1 MVPYQ
6 SLGPGMAVIG
16 ALALA
21 SLCADCIAA
30 RARLPLAAV
39 EAELAEI
46 NAARERRGR
55 DGIGPIDA
63 RCQRCEA
70 PRPVYRLR

>member
-1 MVPYQ
+1 MISHQ

-21 SLCADCIAA
+21 SLCAECIGA
-30 RARLPLAAV
+30 RAGLPVSTVAAQL
-39 EAELAEI
+39 AEL
-46 NAARERRGR
+46 NAARRRRGR
-55 DGIGPIDA
+55 GGVGPIEA